1 MKKGFTL
8 IEIIVIVGAL
18 SLIMISLT
26 SILSGVFNSQSKNK
40 SNDIISQQGNWV
52 IEEIKKNLL
61 NASGIGFICP
71 TGIGQSVSFQNIKDG
86 NRTVLGCLGSSGNYS
101 IASSSA
107 AKNVELFKN
116 NGGLKLTNCDE
127 FISCETLPSLKV
139 SGVTVKFN
147 LNTGDVSS
155 PTYVT
160 KDFELKVT
168 LRNKN

>member
-40 SNDIISQQGNWV
+40 SNDIINQQGNWV
-52 IEEIKKNLL
+52 MEEIKKNLL
-61 NASGIGFICP
+61 NASGVGFICP
-71 TGIGQSVSFQNIKDG
+71 TGVGQSVSFQNIKDG
-86 NRTVLGCLGSSGNYS
+86 NRTVLECLGSNGNYR

-107 AKNVELFKN
+107 IGTTLFTN
-116 NGGLKLTNCDE
+116 NGSLKLTNCDE

-147 LNTGDVSS
+147 LNTGDVLS

>member
-8 IEIIVIVGAL
+8 IEIVVIVGVL

-40 SNDIISQQGNWV
+40 SNDNIDQQGNWV

-61 NASGIGFICP
+61 NSSGVGFTCP
-71 TGIGQSVSFQNIKDG
+71 VGIGQSINFQNIKDG
-86 NRTVLGCLGSSGNYS
+86 NRTILGCLTSGGNYS

-107 AKNVELFKN
+107 NSANLFTN
-116 NGGLKLTNCDE
+116 NGSLQLTNCNE
-127 FISCETLPSLKV
+127 FISCEILPSGEV

-147 LNTGDVSS
+147 LNTGDPLS

-168 LRNKN
+168 LRN

>member
-8 IEIIVIVGAL
+8 IEIVVIVGVL

-40 SNDIISQQGNWV
+40 SNDNINQQGNWV

-61 NASGIGFICP
+61 NSSGVGFTCP
-71 TGIGQSVSFQNIKDG
+71 IGIGQSISFQNVKDG
-86 NRTVLGCLGSSGNYS
+86 KRTVLGCLKSGGNYS

-107 AKNVELFKN
+107 NSANLFTN
-116 NGGLKLTNCDE
+116 NGSLQLTNCDE
-127 FISCETLPSLKV
+127 FISCETLPSLEV

-147 LNTGDVSS
+147 LNTGDALST
-155 PTYVT
+155 TYVT

-168 LRNKN
+168 LRN

>member
-40 SNDIISQQGNWV
+40 SNDTINQQGNWV
-52 IEEIKKNLL
+52 MEEIKKNLL

-71 TGIGQSVSFQNIKDG
+71 AGVGQSVSFQNIKDG
-86 NRTVLGCLGSSGNYS
+86 NRTVLGCLGSIGNYY

-107 AKNVELFKN
+107 IGTTLFTN
-116 NGGLKLTNCDE
+116 NGSLKLTNCND

-147 LNTGDVSS
+147 LNTGDSLS
-155 PTYVT
+155 PTYVN